1 MLHVLDDSRLSCL
14 FPPCGQPL
22 YGQPLYGQP
31 LYDQALYDQALYG
44 QLLFRQLL
52 CGRIASHS
60 TVESNQTS
68 STATDWAVSPRM
80 NFENVPTSA

>member
-31 LYDQALYDQALYG
+31 LYDQALYG

>member
-22 YGQPLYGQP
+22 YGQPLY
-31 LYDQALYDQALYG
+31 DQALYG

-52 CGRIASHS
+52 CGRIASYS
-60 TVESNQTS
+60 PVESNQTS